1 MLMHVIGTHY
11 SMETFETSLQK
22 RKVREGVDLF
32 FIPVLRAGGELRFPR
47 SGSAD
52 PAQRAALSGGPLP
65 PPGGGGGV
73 AALHASQYSPEY
85 VPPTAG
91 NRQHSSEHV
100 PPTTGASGK
109 GP

>member
-1 MLMHVIGTHY
+1 MLY
-11 SMETFETSLQK
+11 
-22 RKVREGVDLF
+22 LF

-91 NRQHSSEHV
+91 NRQHSSERV
-100 PPTTGASGK
+100 PPTTGTSGN